1 MKALAIAIALIAL
14 GGCAASGDI
23 RQPIPTQRIAA
34 PQAAQRLVVVLPGR
48 ADDLAALQRSGI
60 AEAIQSAWPDADVT
74 LAALTLPYYR
84 AGDAPQRL
92 QREIVQPARTQ
103 GYRSIWLAGASMGGM
118 GTLLYDAAY
127 PGAVDG
133 LVLFAPYLGDA
144 ALLREIR
151 DAGGLVHWQPGPP
164 QPVNADTWQREL
176 WRHLQTWTT
185 KPAQAQRVWLS
196 YGDKDRLRAAL
207 PLLETVLPPMQ
218 VLRREGGH
226 TWSVW
231 SAAAIDVFRAIDA
244 TAAQKP

>member
-1 MKALAIAIALIAL
+1 MRALAATLALMAL

-34 PQAAQRLVVVLPGR
+34 PQTAQRLVVVLPGR

-60 AEAIQSAWPDADVT
+60 AAAIQSAWPDADVI
-74 LAALTLPYYR
+74 LAALTLPFYR

-92 QREIVQPARTQ
+92 QSEIMQPARLQ

-127 PGAVDG
+127 PGGVDG

-151 DAGGLVHWQPGPP
+151 DAGGVARWQPGPP

-176 WRHLQTWTT
+176 WRHLQTWTS
-185 KPAQAQRVWLS
+185 PSAQVQRVWLT
-196 YGDKDRLRAAL
+196 YGDNDRLRDAM
-207 PLLETVLPPMQ
+207 PLLETLLPVPQ
-218 VLRREGGH
+218 VLRRDGGH

-231 SAAAIDVFRAIDA
+231 SAAAVDVFHAIDA
-244 TAAQKP
+244 KNAAKP